1 SGCALLECGEA
12 VPMIAALLLPG
23 PPAEVWQHHLEE
35 RGICIGV
42 GSACSAGTRELSPTL
57 AALGLDARAG
67 RQVARLS
74 FARTTTLAELDA
86 ALAALR
92 AVEQELAALRP

>member
-1 SGCALLECGEA
+1 
-12 VPMIAALLLPG
+12 MIAALLLPG